1 MSLKKIYKSM
11 RNQQIWWF
19 LAMFTALFLLLGA
32 SNPVQ
37 SGQRLVTI
45 DASITEIVYAL
56 EEQHRL
62 VGRDVTSNY
71 PVEVQKLPSVGYMR
85 QLSTEGVL
93 SLQPDMVI
101 VTSDAKP
108 SKVLD
113 QLQESKVQVFV
124 VDNSPTIDG
133 IIHKVTE
140 VARILGVEEKGQRLV
155 VKIRQQVEQAQKSI
169 QSSLA
174 QQQTAVKAIFILGI
188 RNGNLSVAGQG
199 SRANALLNLLEVEN
213 PVEKQI
219 QNYQSLSAEAAIKA
233 NPDLIVMIEQGVSMS
248 GGKRAIFTNPI
259 LLQTQVAQKQKL
271 LIMPN
276 DALNFGPRIGEV
288 MLQVSQQIAK
298 QVKS

>member
-1 MSLKKIYKSM
+1 MSKLDNLVK
-11 RNQQIWWF
+11 NQQVWWLF
-19 LAMFTALFLLLGA
+19 VTFVALFVLLGA

-45 DASITEIVYAL
+45 DGSITEIVYAL
-56 EEQHRL
+56 GEQHRL

-71 PVEVQKLPSVGYMR
+71 PVEAQKLPSVGYMR

-124 VDNSPTIDG
+124 VDNQPTIDG
-133 IIHKVTE
+133 VIHKVVE
-140 VARILGVEEKGQRLV
+140 VAKILGVEQKGDVLV
-155 VKIRQQVEQAQKSI
+155 AQIRQQVTQAQQSI
-169 QSSLA
+169 QQTLA
-174 QQQTAVKAIFILGI
+174 QQKQAIKAIFILGI

-199 SRANALLNLLEVEN
+199 SRANALLNLLHVEN

-219 QNYQSLSAEAAIKA
+219 HNYQSLSAEAAIKA
-233 NPDLIVMIEQGVSMS
+233 SPDLIIMIEQGVSMS
-248 GGKRAIFTNPI
+248 GGKRAIFSNPI
-259 LLQTQVAQKQKL
+259 LLQTQIAQHEKL

-276 DALNFGPRIGEV
+276 DALHFGPRIGEI

-298 QVKS
+298 QVKT